1 MYETTEK
8 SRLNVYIDESGSI
21 TKTKVSQNQYF
32 VIAILFTRNPQK
44 IKRQFRKG
52 ISALIK
58 KNPKYKKILEEKGE
72 IKGSEVSEHR
82 KKEIYR
88 RIIRNCADEFE
99 LGIIVLDNRY
109 TLDSFIQNHARTFNY
124 ILQLYFENV
133 YRKQSR
139 YAGGTDVMSIVI
151 DEQNIATDTRYTLN
165 EYLEQHFTVYRP
177 LCDHFDVRYVDSKNH
192 LLIQLIDFVANTFYR
207 NLEKHDEISVQTV
220 NMLREHVCGKDIFV
234 FPNKHDTTLYLHT

>member
-109 TLDSFIQNHARTFNY
+109 TLDRTMRGLSIIFFSYTSRMFIENRADMPVGRT
-124 ILQLYFENV
+124 
-133 YRKQSR
+133 
-139 YAGGTDVMSIVI
+139 
-151 DEQNIATDTRYTLN
+151 
-165 EYLEQHFTVYRP
+165 
-177 LCDHFDVRYVDSKNH
+177 
-192 LLIQLIDFVANTFYR
+192 
-207 NLEKHDEISVQTV
+207 
-220 NMLREHVCGKDIFV
+220 
-234 FPNKHDTTLYLHT
+234 